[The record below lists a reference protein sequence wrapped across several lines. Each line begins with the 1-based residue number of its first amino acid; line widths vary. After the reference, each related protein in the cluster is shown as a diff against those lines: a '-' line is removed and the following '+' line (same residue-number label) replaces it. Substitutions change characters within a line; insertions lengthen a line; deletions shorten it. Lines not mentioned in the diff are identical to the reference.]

1 MLDFLPDG
9 GEYEDWIRGL
19 DIVFENSVIFV
30 VLIFLCFVSH
40 LVLIQE
46 SSGDREDHCTRGLL
60 HWQSIFARYCPPQA
74 ETEG

>member
-1 MLDFLPDG
+1 MNQSINDRGRYRAARAAKKCDFCSFD
-9 GEYEDWIRGL
+9 
-19 DIVFENSVIFV
+19 
-30 VLIFLCFVSH
+30 FLCFVSH

-60 HWQSIFARYCPPQA
+60 RWQSIFARYCPPQA